1 MNIVLARIY
10 DCQKFCW
17 GPLVP
22 KYAVNNYFWNLCRIM
37 TEDAKT
43 SYILEEITIK
53 YWHCLICKFDFKLIR
68 LSEYRKYSFYLQI
81 RSSKLISVSITC
93 LYLNLSVNLEVLLY
107 KMQKQTTEVLCKT
120 KVFLKIEQISWEI
133 TSVRVQAWRP
143 ERL

>member
-1 MNIVLARIY
+1 M
-10 DCQKFCW
+10 
-17 GPLVP
+17 
-22 KYAVNNYFWNLCRIM
+22 
-37 TEDAKT
+37 
-43 SYILEEITIK
+43 
-53 YWHCLICKFDFKLIR
+53 
-68 LSEYRKYSFYLQI
+68 
-81 RSSKLISVSITC
+81 SVSITC